1 MVYLIHFLDINKL
14 NQENMKK
21 HPQIR
26 ISDSVGSCNYGTQ
39 LLLNNVT
46 VSKYAF
52 NRYVKK
58 INCVHSPTEAIKSY
72 KLPCGC
78 FLWIN
83 KNGRRE
89 LSLLPF

>member
-1 MVYLIHFLDINKL
+1 MFYLSHFLDINKL

-26 ISDSVGSCNYGTQ
+26 ISDAVGSCNYGTH
-39 LLLNNVT
+39 LLLNNVK
-46 VSKYAF
+46 VSKYAY

-58 INCVHSPTEAIKSY
+58 SNYAHSPTKAIKSY
-72 KLPCGC
+72 SLPCGC